1 MNYIKTILL
10 LLPFFLNA
18 QNTKITILDN
28 LDKKPINGIQILSEN
43 GSLITNSNTEG
54 NFEFDISILKQLDIK
69 SIMIYDSKYIPVEFK
84 LDDIPDTVYLEK
96 SENYELK
103 PVIITKKKSKEYFTL
118 KGYVRSWQLV
128 NNKLVKYGDVLVE
141 YHIPYDLS
149 RYNDFNTGI
158 KTFALEYRTFKTDS
172 IKQKSRII
180 SISTFDS
187 FLNYH
192 IPKRDEIA
200 RVESHYKLERVKDS
214 LYIIFD
220 EGKNVGYT
228 IKDKNNK
235 VSEVNVS
242 NNFEGKEA
250 MKFLL
255 WKFSGSYKTIEKW
268 TGDEETRHLSYFFSN
283 EKTLVET
290 KTKEKYNAVETI
302 NEIFIDG
309 RIIFNDKKPEK
320 YKSHIDKDRSFY
332 NTEYWK
338 EQLANHPMPSAI
350 KEQLKFIK
358 ENKNDY

>member
-10 LLPFFLNA
+10 LLPFFLNS

-28 LDKKPINGIQILSEN
+28 LDKKPLNGIQILSEN

-54 NFEFDISILKQLDIK
+54 NFEFDMSILKQSDIK
-69 SIMIYDSKYIPVEFK
+69 SIMIYDSQYIPVEYK
-84 LDDIPDTVYLEK
+84 LDDIPNTVYLEK

-103 PVIITKKKSKEYFTL
+103 PVIITKKNSEEYFTI

-128 NNKLVKYGDVLVE
+128 NNKLVKYGDVLIE

-149 RYNDFNTGI
+149 KYNDFNTGI
-158 KTFALEYRTFKTDS
+158 KTFALGYRTFKTDS

-192 IPKRDEIA
+192 IPKRDDIA
-200 RVESHYKLERVKDS
+200 RGGNHYKLEQVKDS
-214 LYIIFD
+214 LYIVFD

-235 VSEVNVS
+235 VFEVNVNKS
-242 NNFEGKEA
+242 FQGQEA
-250 MKFLL
+250 KKFLF
-255 WKFSGSYKTIEKW
+255 WKFSGSYKNIEKW
-268 TGDEETRHLSYFFSN
+268 NGEGDTRFLSYSFSS
-283 EKTLVET
+283 EKILVQT
-290 KTKEKYNAVETI
+290 KIKEVYNAVETI
-302 NEIFIDG
+302 NEIFIDNK
-309 RIIFNDKKPEK
+309 IICNDKKPEK
-320 YKSHIDKDRSFY
+320 YKNYIDKDRSFY

-338 EQLANHPMPSAI
+338 EQIKKHPLPSFI
-350 KEQLKFIK
+350 NEQLKLIE
-358 ENKNDY
+358 ENPNNY